1 MAGTSGESQLQ
12 RIIRDMQGAVTEL
25 NKEFL
30 ETGEPIT
37 DDCIILHKFSY
48 KLEYLLQFDQ
58 KEKSTLLGNRKDYW
72 DYFCDCLAK
81 VKGANDGIRFVK
93 SISELRTSLG
103 KGRAFIRYSLVHQ
116 RLADTLQQCFMNTK
130 VTSDWYYARSP
141 FLSSKLSSDIV
152 GHLYELTEIQ
162 FDLASRGYD
171 LDAGW
176 PTFARRTLCLLGSS
190 AYLWRPPSRSS
201 SMSSLVSSSMQAQEN
216 PSSPNGNSFLNTES
230 LEGLS
235 ELHIELDQAEL
246 QRKELQD
253 RIQHLEEEKQELQAA
268 VGLQKQQVQMEREKS
283 SNMEEENARLRKMLG
298 ELEKQISHCTQ
309 DTIQDLQKCLQTLEL
324 NAAEK
329 QKECS
334 ARLKNLE
341 SLKKPPDSK
350 ILLLNQELET
360 IGIMLAKKDLD
371 LTAKLKSA
379 EQKIEELAAKA
390 NSLMDEKGHQ
400 TTSQCES
407 VLKIEELLKKLCWA
421 EEEKADAQKLHS
433 ELLSHLKIMEEQ
445 LHVKEEKQKEFEL
458 KLKSLTISTKEESEK
473 LLINLKAMTTER
485 AELQKELAVKGKMVA
500 DFQIQLADTVDC
512 VKSLEEKLQ
521 EEKKEK
527 AELERLLSHTKTT
540 MGQEIKNLMEHLEL
554 LEVQLAELNDMVKSS
569 EKQKGEIV
577 LERDHLKTTVE
588 EMEQQVTKQ
597 SSSLINSCEEN
608 ENLKSQN
615 TKLQQIYQKLEEKWR
630 ELDVSKSFLE
640 GEVAR
645 LRASEKQLQSQMDDA
660 MVSVDKKEE
669 TLQEKNKLLDENL
682 QNAIRQ
688 NQLLDEKL
696 KALQAD
702 YQELKQSEKRTVESL
717 SVLQAELQNTKEHG
731 LQMEKNLSSSR
742 QGEESLKLQLTEKIE
757 ALEGLESQCSQLQ
770 EQAERYRIKVET
782 LEVDKANLE
791 KNGLRQEKIIESLTS
806 KKTSVE
812 KAQLELVS
820 CQEREAKDLMLSLAV
835 SEEQLNISR
844 AEISRF
850 QEEIIEY
857 QAKLRQTAAEK
868 ENLQGKLDATETVLS
883 EQKLLSQQLKEQSET
898 LNRNHVQELLQ
909 RKEEEEMLKNEQKK
923 VAQQKAELEKN
934 LTDEL
939 FKVKSDLEVVNM
951 ENMEIK
957 DLLQRTN
964 TDMAELGIQ
973 ICSLT
978 SEKMEVEEKLS
989 QVTEELRATKEI
1001 AIKEQERL
1009 QLEFL
1014 RFSKEK
1020 QELQEKLEDSK
1031 VCAAIVPDLQNQLE
1045 LAEKQTKSWQETSKE
1060 ELATVKFQLSTEIL
1074 NYQTKFKALSEE
1086 CEKVKEELEEQSRQ
1100 ANATEEALKE
1110 MQAEKRDLYAKLN
1123 LSLDQVTE
1131 YKAAQQKKDEEITE
1145 LKEDF
1150 KRAQR
1155 EVNKTNEQIQDYCG
1169 KFNEMKSERNNN
1181 EAKLLAELDDLTRTK
1196 QFLEER
1202 LIELLRDKDALWQKS
1217 DALEFQQKLTAEQ
1230 RWLGDA
1236 EVTNCLDCQKEF
1248 GWMNR
1253 RHHCRMCGRIF
1264 CYYCCNNYAFSKQT
1278 GKKERCCRACFKK
1291 LSVNPI
1297 DSELNIT
1304 PEESSSSLLASPLS
1318 LIHKILVTNEA
1329 PKSTDDAVFD
1339 IITDEEVGQLQEGD
1353 SVHNKS
1359 QTEEESLDHGVP
1371 DLNSTYSS
1379 STFNESDDLQ
1389 MTQDAEIC
1397 LLKSGELMLKL
1408 PFTVEEILKFGEGTR
1423 ELFIKSSTYSIIPIT
1438 VDETGLTVSWVFSSD
1453 PKSISFSVVYKQSE
1467 ETSLDQC
1474 KVLIPMTRCNSHKET
1489 IRGNVKVR
1497 NAGIYILI
1505 FDNTFSRFISKK
1517 VFFHLSVQRPVVYDG
1532 SDFP

>member
-1 MAGTSGESQLQ
+1 MASGSGETQLQ
-12 RIIRDMQGAVTEL
+12 RIIRDMQDAVTEL

-30 ETGEPIT
+30 ESGEPIT

-72 DYFCDCLAK
+72 DYFCDCLRK

-141 FLSSKLSSDIV
+141 FLNPKLSSDIV

-176 PTFARRTLCLLGSS
+176 PTFARRTLCSLGSS
-190 AYLWRPPSRSS
+190 AYLWKPPSRSS

-216 PSSPNGNSFLNTES
+216 LSSPNENSFFNTES
-230 LEGLS
+230 LEGL
-235 ELHIELDQAEL
+235 EDLHMDLEL
-246 QRKELQD
+246 QQKELQD
-253 RIQHLEEEKQELQAA
+253 RIQHLEGEKQELQATIS
-268 VGLQKQQVQMEREKS
+268 LQKQQVQMEREKN
-283 SNMEEENARLRKMLG
+283 SNMAEENDRLKKMLG
-298 ELEKQISHCTQ
+298 ELEKQISHYTQ
-309 DTIQDLQKCLQTLEL
+309 GTIQEFQKCLETLEL

-334 ARLKNLE
+334 ARLESLE
-341 SLKKPPDSK
+341 SLKNAPDSK
-350 ILLLNQELET
+350 ILLLNQELKT
-360 IGIMLAKKDLD
+360 LQIWLARKDLLINE

-379 EQKIEELAAKA
+379 EKKAEELAAKA

-400 TTSQCES
+400 AISQYDS

-445 LHVKEEKQKEFEL
+445 FHVKEEKQKEFEL

-473 LLINLKAMTTER
+473 LLINLEAVTTER
-485 AELQKELAVKGKMVA
+485 AELQKELAVKDKMVA
-500 DFQIQLADTVDC
+500 DFQIQLADTLDY
-512 VKSLEEKLQ
+512 VKSLEQKLQ
-521 EEKKEK
+521 EERKEK
-527 AELERLLSHTKTT
+527 AEFERLLSHTKTT

-554 LEVQLAELNDMVKSS
+554 LEVQLAKLNDMVKSL
-569 EKQKGEIV
+569 EKQKGEV
-577 LERDHLKTTVE
+577 VTERDHLKTRVL
-588 EMEQQVTKQ
+588 EMEHQITKQ
-597 SSSLINSCEEN
+597 CSSLRNSFEEN

-615 TKLQQIYQKLEEKWR
+615 TKQQQTYQKLKEKCS
-630 ELDVSKSFLE
+630 ELDISKSFLE

-645 LRASEKQLQSQMDDA
+645 LRASEKHLQSQIDDA
-660 MVSVDKKEE
+660 MVSVDEKEK
-669 TLQEKNKLLDENL
+669 TLREKNKLLDENL
-682 QNAIRQ
+682 QNATRQ
-688 NQLLDEKL
+688 NQLFDEKL
-696 KALQAD
+696 KALQTD
-702 YQELKQSEKRTVESL
+702 YQELKQNENRIAEFL
-717 SVLQAELQNTKEHG
+717 SVVQAELQNAKEHN

-742 QGEESLKLQLTEKIE
+742 QNEESLKLQLTEKIE
-757 ALEGLESQCSQLQ
+757 LLEGLENQCSQLR
-770 EQAERYRIKVET
+770 EQTEEYRIKAET
-782 LEVDKANLE
+782 LE
-791 KNGLRQEKIIESLTS
+791 KNGLHQAKIIESLTS
-806 KKTSVE
+806 EKISVE
-812 KAQLELVS
+812 KTQLELVS
-820 CQEREAKDLMLSLAV
+820 CQEREAKDLTFRLAI
-835 SEEQLNISR
+835 SEEQQNISR
-844 AEISRF
+844 AEILRL
-850 QEEIIEY
+850 QEEMIEF
-857 QAKLRQTAAEK
+857 QAKLRQTATEK
-868 ENLQGKLDATETVLS
+868 QKLQGKLDVAETVLS
-883 EQKLLSQQLKEQSET
+883 EQKLLSQQLKEQNET

-909 RKEEEEMLKNEQKK
+909 CKEEEKTQKDK
-923 VAQQKAELEKN
+923 WKKLAQQKAELEKDVVS

-939 FKVKSDLEVVNM
+939 SKVRSDLDVVNM

-964 TDMAELGIQ
+964 MDMAELGIQ

-978 SEKMEVEEKLS
+978 SEKTEMEEKLS

-1001 AIKEQERL
+1001 SIEEQERL
-1009 QLEFL
+1009 QLEL
-1014 RFSKEK
+1014 TRFSNEK
-1020 QELQEKLEDSK
+1020 QELQEKLEDSN
-1031 VCAAIVPDLQNQLE
+1031 VCAAIIPDLQTQLE
-1045 LAEKQTKSWQETSKE
+1045 LAEKQTKSLQETSKE
-1060 ELATVKFQLSTEIL
+1060 EVATIKFQLSTEIL

-1086 CEKVKEELEEQSRQ
+1086 CEKLKEELEKQNRQ
-1100 ANATEEALKE
+1100 ANAAEEALKE
-1110 MQAEKRDLYAKLN
+1110 MQAVKRDLYVQLN
-1123 LSLDQVTE
+1123 LSMDQVTE
-1131 YKAAQQKKDEEITE
+1131 YKAIQQKKDEEIAE
-1145 LKEDF
+1145 LKEVL
-1150 KRAQR
+1150 KRAQT
-1155 EVNKTNEQIQDYCG
+1155 EVSRTNKQIQDYYG
-1169 KFNEMKSERNNN
+1169 KFNEMKSERDNN
-1181 EAKLLAELDDLTRTK
+1181 ETKLLAELDDLTRTK
-1196 QFLEER
+1196 QFLEEK

-1236 EVTNCLDCQKEF
+1236 EVTSCLDCQKEF
-1248 GWMNR
+1248 GWLNR
-1253 RHHCRMCGRIF
+1253 RHHCRMCGCIF

-1291 LSVNPI
+1291 VTANPV
-1297 DSELNIT
+1297 DSELNFT
-1304 PEESSSSLLASPLS
+1304 PEESSSSSLLASPLS
-1318 LIHKILVTNEA
+1318 LVHKILVTNETS
-1329 PKSTDDAVFD
+1329 KSTDDAVFD
-1339 IITDEEVGQLQEGD
+1339 IITDEEVGQIQEGD
-1353 SVHNKS
+1353 SVHSKH
-1359 QTEEESLDHGVP
+1359 QTEESLDHGVP

-1379 STFNESDDLQ
+1379 STVDESDDLE
-1389 MTQDAEIC
+1389 MAQDAEIC

-1408 PFTVEEILKFGEGTR
+1408 PLTVEEILKFGEGTR
-1423 ELFIKSSTYSIIPIT
+1423 ELFIKSSTYSIVPIT

-1467 ETSLDQC
+1467 DTSLDQC

-1517 VFFHLSVQRPVVYDG
+1517 VFFHLSVQRPVIYDG

>member
-1 MAGTSGESQLQ
+1 MARSSGESQLQ
-12 RIIRDMQGAVTEL
+12 RIIRDMQDAVTEL

-30 ETGEPIT
+30 EVGEPIT

-93 SISELRTSLG
+93 SIPELRTSLG

-141 FLSSKLSSDIV
+141 FLNPKLSSDIV

-176 PTFARRTLCLLGSS
+176 PTFARRTLCSLGSS
-190 AYLWRPPSRSS
+190 AYLWKPPSRSS
-201 SMSSLVSSSMQAQEN
+201 SMSSLMSSSMQAQEN

-230 LEGLS
+230 LEGLD
-235 ELHIELDQAEL
+235 ELHMELDQAEL
-246 QRKELQD
+246 QQKELWDQ
-253 RIQHLEEEKQELQAA
+253 IQHLEEEKQELQAA
-268 VGLQKQQVQMEREKS
+268 IGLQKQQVQIEREKS
-283 SNMEEENARLRKMLG
+283 SNMEEENARLRRILA
-298 ELEKQISHCTQ
+298 ELEEQISHCTQ
-309 DTIQDLQKCLQTLEL
+309 DTTQDLQQCLQTLEL

-329 QKECS
+329 QKEFS
-334 ARLKNLE
+334 ARLENLE
-341 SLKKPPDSK
+341 SLKKAPDSK
-350 ILLLNQELET
+350 ILLLNPELDT
-360 IGIMLAKKDLD
+360 LLAKKDLLIVE

-379 EQKIEELAAKA
+379 EQKIEALATKA
-390 NSLMDEKGHQ
+390 NSLMDEKDHQ
-400 TTSQCES
+400 ATSQYES

-473 LLINLKAMTTER
+473 LLINLETMTAER

-500 DFQIQLADTVDC
+500 DFQIQLADTLDC
-512 VKSLEEKLQ
+512 VKSLEQKLQ

-527 AELERLLSHTKTT
+527 AELERLLSHTKMT
-540 MGQEIKNLMEHLEL
+540 MEQEIKKLMEHLEL
-554 LEVQLAELNDMVKSS
+554 LEVQLAKLSDMVKCL
-569 EKQKGEIV
+569 EKQKGEVV
-577 LERDHLKTTVE
+577 LERDHLRTTVE
-588 EMEQQVTKQ
+588 GMKQQVTKQ
-597 SSSLINSCEEN
+597 SSSLRNSCEEN

-615 TKLQQIYQKLEEKWR
+615 IKLQQIYQKLEEKWR
-630 ELDVSKSFLE
+630 ELDVSKSHLE
-640 GEVAR
+640 GEVAQ
-645 LRASEKQLQSQMDDA
+645 LRASEKQLQSQIDDA
-660 MVSVDKKEE
+660 MVSVDEKEKA
-669 TLQEKNKLLDENL
+669 LQEKNKLLDENL
-682 QNAIRQ
+682 QNATRQ

-696 KALQAD
+696 KALEAN
-702 YQELKQSEKRTVESL
+702 YQELKQSEKRTAESL
-717 SVLQAELQNTKEHG
+717 SVLQAELQNTKEHN
-731 LQMEKNLSSSR
+731 LQMEKNLFSSR

-757 ALEGLESQCSQLQ
+757 ALEGLESQCSQLR
-770 EQAERYRIKVET
+770 EQAERYKIKAET
-782 LEVDKANLE
+782 LEMDKANLE
-791 KNGLRQEKIIESLTS
+791 KNDLHQAKIIESLTS
-806 KKTSVE
+806 EKSSVE
-812 KAQLELVS
+812 KTQLELVS
-820 CQEREAKDLMLSLAV
+820 GPEREAKDLMLRLAV

-844 AEISRF
+844 AEISRL
-850 QEEIIEY
+850 QEEIMEF
-857 QAKLRQTAAEK
+857 QAKLQQTAGEK
-868 ENLQGKLDATETVLS
+868 EKLQGKLDVTETVLS
-883 EQKLLSQQLKEQSET
+883 EQKLLSQQLKEQSEA

-909 RKEEEEMLKNEQKK
+909 CKEEEEMLKNEWKQ
-923 VAQQKAELEKN
+923 VVQQKAELEKN
-934 LTDEL
+934 LVCLTDEL
-939 FKVKSDLEVVNM
+939 SKVKSDLEVVNM
-951 ENMEIK
+951 ENVENK

-964 TDMAELGIQ
+964 MDMAELGIQ

-978 SEKMEVEEKLS
+978 TEKMEVEEKLS
-989 QVTEELRATKEI
+989 QVTEELRDTKEV

-1009 QLEFL
+1009 QLEFS

-1020 QELQEKLEDSK
+1020 QELQEKLKDSK
-1031 VCAAIVPDLQNQLE
+1031 VCAAIVPDLQTQLE
-1045 LAEKQTKSWQETSKE
+1045 LAEKQTKSLQETSKE
-1060 ELATVKFQLSTEIL
+1060 EIATIKFQLSTEIL

-1086 CEKVKEELEEQSRQ
+1086 CEKLKEELEEQSRQ
-1100 ANATEEALKE
+1100 ANAAEEALKE

-1123 LSLDQVTE
+1123 LSMDQVTE
-1131 YKAAQQKKDEEITE
+1131 YKAVQQKKDEEIAE
-1145 LKEDF
+1145 LKEDL
-1150 KRAQR
+1150 KRVQT
-1155 EVNKTNEQIQDYCG
+1155 EVSRANKQIQDYCG
-1169 KFNEMKSERNNN
+1169 KFNEMKSDRDNN

-1236 EVTNCLDCQKEF
+1236 EVTSCLDCQKEF

-1291 LSVNPI
+1291 LSDPV

-1304 PEESSSSLLASPLS
+1304 PEESSSNLLASPLS
-1318 LIHKILVTNEA
+1318 LVHKILVTNEA
-1329 PKSTDDAVFD
+1329 SKSTDDAVFD
-1339 IITDEEVGQLQEGD
+1339 IITDEEVGQIQESD

-1359 QTEEESLDHGVP
+1359 QTEEESLDRSVP
-1371 DLNSTYSS
+1371 DL
-1379 STFNESDDLQ
+1379 
-1389 MTQDAEIC
+1389 
-1397 LLKSGELMLKL
+1397 
-1408 PFTVEEILKFGEGTR
+1408 
-1423 ELFIKSSTYSIIPIT
+1423 
-1438 VDETGLTVSWVFSSD
+1438 
-1453 PKSISFSVVYKQSE
+1453 
-1467 ETSLDQC
+1467 
-1474 KVLIPMTRCNSHKET
+1474 
-1489 IRGNVKVR
+1489 
-1497 NAGIYILI
+1497 
-1505 FDNTFSRFISKK
+1505 
-1517 VFFHLSVQRPVVYDG
+1517 
-1532 SDFP
+1532 